1 MRWVSLRSLGAEKVA
16 AQDIIDARG
25 RVLVRRGVTLTPSII
40 ARLLQLGIHTACI
53 EDRYT
58 DDIHIQG
65 MVRMETHSKILQAT
79 YDTLSD
85 LVNVS
90 ARKHVKSSKVS
101 KRLRP
106 LMQEVVAECKALRG
120 AGQFLST
127 IYSSDQEL
135 FHHSVNVTLLTIA
148 TAIGYGLNDD
158 EVIELSMG
166 TLLHD
171 VGKLR
176 IPESILKKPSKLT
189 EDEYTVIK
197 LHTTYGFEILSQW
210 CDLNPESMLIALQ
223 HHERLDGSGYP
234 NGLVA
239 PDIHEYA
246 KISAVTDVYEA
257 LTARRV
263 YRPGYLPHH
272 ALEYLLGDGG
282 IHFDKKVIDAFV
294 SSVRVYPVGM
304 TVALSNGYRAVVVH
318 SPKKQSQ
325 RPVVRV
331 IEDIRGQAVPQPWE
345 IDLSKELTIEITA
358 CES

>member
-1 MRWVSLRSLGAEKVA
+1 MRWVSLRTLRSEKVA

-25 RVLVRRGVTLTPSII
+25 RVLVRRGVTLTPSIV
-40 ARLLQLGIHTACI
+40 ASLLRLGIHTACI
-53 EDRYT
+53 EDPYT
-58 DDIHIQG
+58 DDIYIQG
-65 MVRMETHSKILQAT
+65 LVRVETHGKVLEAT

-85 LVNVS
+85 LATHS

-106 LMQEVVAECKALRG
+106 LMKEVVAECKALKG
-120 AGQFLST
+120 AGQFLSS
-127 IYSSDQEL
+127 IYSSDEEL

-148 TAIGYGLNDD
+148 TAIGYGLDDD

-189 EDEYTVIK
+189 EDEYAVIK
-197 LHTTYGFEILSQW
+197 LHTTYGFEILSQG
-210 CDLNPESMLIALQ
+210 CDLSPEGLLIALQ

-234 NGLVA
+234 NGLLA

-257 LTARRV
+257 LTATRV

-282 IHFDKKVIDAFV
+282 IHFDTKVIDAFV

-318 SPKKQSQ
+318 STKKQSQ

-331 IEDIRGQAVPQPWE
+331 IEDMNGQAVPQPWE